1 MPGSLA
7 GKVALVTGGSR
18 GMGKGAALG
27 LAEAGATVYL
37 TARNARELEATAREV
52 TRSGAGKGIAMQCDH
67 RADGDVRAVFRR
79 IEAEQGRLDVLVNN
93 VFPSDLPEGSFWELP
108 FSHWD
113 DLTIVGLRSHF
124 VAGALAAPLMISAR
138 SGLIA
143 FMSSPGAERHFS
155 TVPYH
160 AVKAAMDRLAVDMA
174 EELRPHGVAAVSLWP
189 SFTKTESIL
198 ADQHGHDLSGAATP
212 QFTGRAIAALAAD
225 PNVLEKSGRALPVLE
240 LAREYGFTDV
250 DGSLPDR

>member
-1 MPGSLA
+1 MI
-7 GKVALVTGGSR
+7 
-18 GMGKGAALG
+18 AALKESCG
-27 LAEAGATVYL
+27 GDQVSASRPLVWVRIMRNVAPEAIIAFA
-37 TARNARELEATAREV
+37 ARAAH
-52 TRSGAGKGIAMQCDH
+52 SGA
-67 RADGDVRAVFRR
+67 
-79 IEAEQGRLDVLVNN
+79 
-93 VFPSDLPEGSFWELP
+93 S
-108 FSHWD
+108 
-113 DLTIVGLRSHF
+113 VGLF
-124 VAGALAAPLMISAR
+124 DALLSEGTMPPPKLATSVNVCT
-138 SGLIA
+138 
-143 FMSSPGAERHFS
+143 SPGAERHFS

>member
-124 VAGALAAPLMISAR
+124 VAGALTIRHGRLVTLYLAASARAPRKYSKMVTCLCAAIAWAERIGCDFDLGGVPMTGDTDEKRLSIAQFKRDFSTSRPVRDSSPARPRHAAPRSSA
-138 SGLIA
+138 
-143 FMSSPGAERHFS
+143 S
-155 TVPYH
+155 TS
-160 AVKAAMDRLAVDMA
+160 
-174 EELRPHGVAAVSLWP
+174 LR
-189 SFTKTESIL
+189 
-198 ADQHGHDLSGAATP
+198 
-212 QFTGRAIAALAAD
+212 R
-225 PNVLEKSGRALPVLE
+225 
-240 LAREYGFTDV
+240 
-250 DGSLPDR
+250 